1 MSIPTTRLPFIF
13 TYVLYNSNE
22 ELLDKTALLKNHMR
36 RFVFNIS
43 GDVTIYESQ
52 GFDTSDSFL
61 STIGSYF

>member
-1 MSIPTTRLPFIF
+1 MGIPTTRLLSIL

-22 ELLDKTALLKNHMR
+22 ELLDKAVLLKSHMR
-36 RFVFNIS
+36 RFVFSIS
-43 GDVTIYESQ
+43 GDVAIYESP